1 MVGKVY
7 ELGERVVIAR
17 DIACRLKYFKLP
29 PGKVY
34 RKEIKK
40 PDGRL
45 RLILIPDKKQR
56 KILRKIAKLLTSNYH
71 WFIIDRH
78 YWRNQITQPWP
89 VFGFRRGG
97 NVVDAVLPHCD
108 KRFTLS
114 VDIVDFFHNCY
125 LIDAESAYMRAVG
138 RYRNLKRR
146 CDFTALAFDFT
157 RDQFLSP
164 SDTQTKAIGRLP
176 QGFPTSPILS
186 NFAFYR
192 YDMEILEWCWHNNV
206 IYTRYAD
213 DLCFS
218 FDKQETGDGILR
230 LLQRLSPHFELCK
243 IKLQDAVQGRKRL
256 LGLMVDKNGCYL
268 PRKKRRLLRLLLK
281 INPDSPQTKGLLA
294 WKKFIDRKMNEWVVE
309 AHKLLGGL

>member
-1 MVGKVY
+1 MGKVY

-17 DIACRLKYFKLP
+17 DLNCRLKYFKLP

-40 PDGRL
+40 PDGRV
-45 RLILIPDKKQR
+45 RLIFVPDKKQR
-56 KILRKIAKLLTSNYH
+56 KILRKIARLLTSNYH
-71 WFIIDRH
+71 WFIVNRYD
-78 YWRNQITQPWP
+78 WRDTTVQPWP

-97 NVVDAVLPHCD
+97 NVVDAVLPHCG

-125 LIDAESAYMRAVG
+125 LLDAESAYMRNVG
-138 RYRNLKRR
+138 RHRNLKRK
-146 CDFTALAFDFT
+146 CNFSALAFDFV
-157 RDQFLSP
+157 RDQFVWP
-164 SDTQTKAIGRLP
+164 FDAQAKPVGRLP

-186 NFAFYR
+186 NFAFYQ
-192 YDMEILEWCWHNNV
+192 YDIDILEWCGHNDV

-218 FDKQETGDGILR
+218 FDKPEMVDRVLHLLKR
-230 LLQRLSPHFELCK
+230 LPPHFELCK
-243 IKLQDAVQGRKRL
+243 IKLQDAAQGRKRL

-281 INPDSPQTKGLLA
+281 INPDSAQTKGLLA